1 MFYKLMA
8 KETINLFLG
17 DVLPVNKIRIA
28 VFFRPAYMTEEASF
42 LGDLAFTNGYGSMTT
57 GA

>member
-1 MFYKLMA
+1 MFHKLMA
-8 KETINLFLG
+8 KETIYLFLRNM
-17 DVLPVNKIRIA
+17 LPVNETGITI
-28 VFFRPAYMTEEASF
+28 FFGPVYMAEEASF